1 MPKSLDPNSRLTFV
15 LACDVDKPIETQ
27 PQIFARVLTINQQRK
42 LVASMQSMRTDGD
55 TAATFEAAL
64 DAAEICLVGWQ
75 NMIDP
80 ATGEPIPFSRDT
92 IGDVLTVDEL
102 VEVFDAVIGSTKPSA
117 GDQKKSE

>member
-1 MPKSLDPNSRLTFV
+1 MPKSLDPNSKLTFV

-27 PQIFARVLTINQQRK
+27 PRIFARVLTINQQRK
-42 LVASMQSMRTDGD
+42 LVASMQSMRSDGD

>member
-1 MPKSLDPNSRLTFV
+1 MPKSLDPNSKLTFV
-15 LACDVDKPIETQ
+15 LACDVGKPIETQ
-27 PQIFARVLTINQQRK
+27 PRIFARVLTINQQRK

-80 ATGEPIPFSRDT
+80 TTGDPIPFNRDT